1 MSFNFVSLCS
11 GIEAASVAW
20 LPFGFQPLFFAE
32 VDRFPSAVLKH
43 HYSGVPNLGD
53 ITAADFLDRAAAFGR
68 PDILIAGTPCQAFS
82 IAGLRKGLADVRGN
96 LTLRFV
102 EIANVLNPSVIVW
115 ENVPGVL
122 SSKDNAFGCFLA
134 GLAGFSDP
142 VRPPNKFKT
151 AGYIAGPRRR
161 VAWRVLNAQYFGVP
175 QRRRRVF
182 VVASPGDGPCPAQIL
197 FERES
202 LLGNSPASAET
213 RQELAHAVTASA
225 GGACGKEQQLT
236 FVSAEN
242 QPLNP
247 IISGTLPTRSNGGDG
262 GDFNFSG
269 GLIVSPAVTAKW
281 AKGSGGPAGDE
292 CQNLVI
298 QDVANTLTS
307 HWHHSNGRCAGNN
320 DGMINPVI
328 VHWQQGG
335 GEVEDQTSG
344 ALRADAEHNYQFL
357 RQGVGVRRLT
367 PRECERLQG
376 FPDDYTFISDKTAD
390 GPRYKALGNSMAVPV
405 IRWIGERIVWHW
417 SGLV

>member
-1 MSFNFVSLCS
+1 MLTYASLCS

-20 LPFGFQPLFFAE
+20 LPLGFRPLFLAE
-32 VDRFPSAVLKH
+32 LDLFPTCLLAH
-43 HYSGVPNLGD
+43 RYPDTPNLGD
-53 ITAADFLDRAAAFGR
+53 ITRPSFLARAAAFGR

-82 IAGLRKGLADVRGN
+82 VAGLRKGLADARGN

-102 EIANVLNPSVIVW
+102 EIANALNPRTILW

-122 SSKDNAFGCFLA
+122 SDNTNAFGCLLAALA
-134 GLAGFSDP
+134 GLPDP
-142 VRPPNKFKT
+142 VRPPDKFKT
-151 AGYIAGPRRR
+151 SGFISGPLRR
-161 VAWRVLNAQYFGVP
+161 VAWRVLNAQHFGVP

-182 VVASPGDGPCPAQIL
+182 VIANPGDGPCPAQIL

-202 LLGNSPASAET
+202 LLGNPPAGAET
-213 RQELAHAVTASA
+213 RQELAHAVTAST

-236 FVSAEN
+236 FVSADN

-247 IISGTLPTRSNGGDG
+247 
-262 GDFNFSG
+262 
-269 GLIVSPAVTAKW
+269 LIVSPAVTAKW
-281 AKGSGGPAGDE
+281 AKDSGGPAGDE
-292 CQNLVI
+292 CQNLVLSPVANPITTSSKFEGDASRGNCVI
-298 QDVANTLTS
+298 QDVANTLTAN
-307 HWHHSNGRCAGNN
+307 WHHSNGRCAGNN

-344 ALRADAEHNYQFL
+344 ALRANSDHNYQFL

-376 FPDDYTFISDKTAD
+376 FPDDYTRINDKTAD

-405 IRWIGERIVWHW
+405 IRWLGRRIQ
-417 SGLV
+417 SCQSR